1 MNKTIK
7 IFFCSCTLSYLSIID
22 KRFIQDLSQQVDFYR
37 DENFISCNTAV
48 NNKRDSVS
56 RDYNIRGKAEIC
68 SHENKHIKRLFLKF
82 VNAYY
87 DQIKALQKI
96 RESMTFAGN
105 VLSFGK
111 RSSLI
116 MQMSSSSNELFIC
129 CLASARNFVPFA
141 DKNNF
146 YSTVTF
152 FGQL

>member
-1 MNKTIK
+1 M
-7 IFFCSCTLSYLSIID
+7 
-22 KRFIQDLSQQVDFYR
+22 
-37 DENFISCNTAV
+37 
-48 NNKRDSVS
+48 
-56 RDYNIRGKAEIC
+56 
-68 SHENKHIKRLFLKF
+68 
-82 VNAYY
+82 NAYY
-87 DQIKALQKI
+87 DRIKALRKI
-96 RESMTFAGN
+96 RESMTFSGN

-129 CLASARNFVPFA
+129 CSASARNFVSFA